1 MCQEIT
7 ASAPAK
13 LILCGEH
20 AVVYE
25 RPAIAIPVHGVRAR
39 VSITAAQTGSGILIH
54 APDLGRSWRP
64 DILADDPLSLLIISL
79 IERFNAIQRQ
89 ASQALLP
96 DLLISISSEIPIA
109 SGMGSGA
116 AIATALVRGL
126 AAYYGQQLSP
136 AEVSMLVYTS
146 EQAYHGTPSGI
157 DNTVVAYEQPICF
170 TRRPAGQVPLIEPIT
185 IRQPLHLLIADTGIR
200 SATKLP
206 VGEVRRRWQA
216 DPEHYEAL
224 FNTIGALALEVRA
237 SLEGNGPS
245 LGPLLNHN
253 QQLLQQLGVSSPELD
268 QLVDVALKAG
278 ALGAKLS
285 GAGWGG
291 VMIVLIAPEQ
301 CAIIRAALLSAGA
314 VRVFVT
320 TLGGGAGG

>member
-39 VSITAAQTGSGILIH
+39 VSITAAHTGSGILIN
-54 APDLGRSWRP
+54 APDLGREWR
-64 DILADDPLSLLIISL
+64 LAEVADDPLSLLISSL
-79 IERFNAIQRQ
+79 LERFNTARMP
-89 ASQALLP
+89 ASQAPLP

-126 AAYYGQQLSP
+126 AAYYQQQLSP
-136 AEVSMLVYTS
+136 AEISKLVYTS

-170 TRRPAGQVPLIEPIT
+170 TRRPAGQAPLIEPIA

-224 FNTIGALALEVRA
+224 FDTIGALALQVRA
-237 SLEGNGPS
+237 ALEGNGLP

-268 QLVDVALKAG
+268 RLVEVALQAG
-278 ALGAKLS
+278 AFAAKLS

-291 VMIVLIAPEQ
+291 IIIALVAAEQ
-301 CAIIRAALLSAGA
+301 CATIRAALLSAGA
-314 VRVFVT
+314 VRVFET
-320 TLGGGAGG
+320 TLGQ